1 MTNMFNKPPKGS
13 EYVMEHLK
21 QEILSGKYKPGE
33 KLPTVVQFAARYQ
46 VGRSTIREALS
57 ALKAIGM
64 LHIQHGGGTY
74 VADSLSQSKTQQNVI
89 QLFSQTIELREI
101 LEVRQYIEA
110 GCAHYAAIRR
120 TDEDLERLWR
130 ILTTMQQHLSD
141 EIESE
146 QADIDFHLTLAHAS
160 HNSLF
165 IAMMESI
172 ATRLKES
179 MRDTRKLWFF
189 ADQNTA
195 EALYE
200 EHLQIYNAIAQQNT
214 TQTALLITDHLQKVN
229 QVILRLTP

>member
-1 MTNMFNKPPKGS
+1 MFIKPPKGS

-21 QEILSGKYKPGE
+21 QDIISGKYQPGE
-33 KLPTVVQFAARYQ
+33 KLPTVVQFAEIYQ

-74 VADSLSQSKTQQNVI
+74 VANKLPTIDVQKDVL
-89 QLFSQTIELREI
+89 QLFSETIVLREI
-101 LEVRQYIEA
+101 IEVRQYIEA

-120 TDEDLERLWR
+120 TDEDLAKLWQIVHR
-130 ILTTMQQHLSD
+130 MQQHMASD
-141 EIESE
+141 IESE
-146 QADIDFHLTLAHAS
+146 QADIDFHLTLAYAS

-172 ATRLKES
+172 ANRLKES

-195 EALYE
+195 AALYE
-200 EHLQIYNAIAQQNT
+200 EHLQIYHAIAQQNT
-214 TQTALLITDHLQKVN
+214 SQASLLITDHIEKVN
-229 QVILRLTP
+229 QVILRLNP